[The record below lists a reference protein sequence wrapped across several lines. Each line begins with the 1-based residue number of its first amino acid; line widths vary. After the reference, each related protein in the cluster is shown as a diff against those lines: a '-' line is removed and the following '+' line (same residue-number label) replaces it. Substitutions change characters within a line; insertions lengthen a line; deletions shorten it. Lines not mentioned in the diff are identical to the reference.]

1 MMSPTEED
9 FELEL
14 RSLSGVLNVEI
25 RHRDNG
31 DVDAVTLIVT
41 GQDPSA
47 IRVMATQIVNLYY
60 TEASVIVEDA
70 SKAISPREIQAVR
83 VALVRTDFNSE
94 NGNCE
99 VELSYSGRMGVGRA
113 GSGQLFGGAEA
124 TLAALRELGY
134 NIPFYLLT
142 VMSVATVRGWPVI
155 VTLRPFSEGADMFGI
170 AQSDDDVAAAAMA
183 TLDSLNRFL
192 TKAPSYQ

>member
-25 RHRDNG
+25 RHRENG
-31 DVDAVTLIVT
+31 DVDAVTLMVT
-41 GQDPSA
+41 GQDPGA
-47 IRVMATQIVNLYY
+47 VRVMATQIVNLYY
-60 TEASVIVEDA
+60 TEATVIVEDA
-70 SKAISPREIQAVR
+70 SRALLPRDVQAVR
-83 VALVRTDFNSE
+83 VALVRSDFNSE
-94 NGNCE
+94 SGTCE
-99 VELSYSGRMGVGRA
+99 VELSYAGRIGIGRA

-155 VTLRPFSEGADMFGI
+155 VTLRSFGEGADMFGI
-170 AQSDDDVAAAAMA
+170 AQSDEDAASAAMA
-183 TLDSLNRFL
+183 TLDALNRFL
-192 TKAPSYQ
+192 SKAPSFE

>member
-25 RHRDNG
+25 RHRENG
-31 DVDAVTLIVT
+31 DVDAVTLIVH
-41 GQDPSA
+41 GQDTAA

-70 SKAISPREIQAVR
+70 SRALSPRESQSAR
-83 VALVRTDFNSE
+83 VSLVRAEFSSDTGFCD
-94 NGNCE
+94 
-99 VELSYSGRMGVGRA
+99 VELNFAGRVGIGRA

-124 TLAALRELGY
+124 TLAALRDLGFSVPY
-134 NIPFYLLT
+134 YLLT
-142 VMSVATVRGWPVI
+142 VISVATVRGWPII
-155 VTLRPFSEGADMFGI
+155 VTLRPFSEGADLFGI
-170 AQSDDDVAAAAMA
+170 AQGADDVTSSAMA
-183 TLDSLNRFL
+183 TLDALNRFI
-192 TKAPSYQ
+192 ARSEHE